1 MRLFK
6 HRADDPAVEY
16 PRSYYAPRPEPDEA
30 EPEVSPQPE
39 QTEPKLRDPE
49 LSDLSRA
56 DWIAIVKRAGKSL
69 LAHNLTMIAQA
80 LAYSSFMAIPSVLL
94 VAVGMFTLVAGPS
107 TIHQLIAHMHTF
119 MPAQATQLISQSLL
133 QLDAKPSS
141 GIVMTI
147 IGFVLAVWST
157 TGAMTSYMTAVNIAY
172 DRKDRRSFVK
182 KRLTAV
188 IMVACVGF
196 AFVLVAALLIFG
208 PVLEAYVGHTLH
220 IQPVLSIVWWVAQW
234 PVLIVGLLAA
244 FATLLY
250 LGPDVDHPRWRFL
263 SLGSAAAV
271 VIWLVASGAFA
282 VYTTMFSSYNK
293 TWGSLAAVIVM
304 MTWLWLAGL
313 ALLFGAEINAE
324 AERSR
329 ELRQGEPAHEDIQAP
344 SRA

>member
-1 MRLFK
+1 MRLFT
-6 HRADDPAVEY
+6 RQDDPAVEY
-16 PRSYYAPRPEPDEA
+16 PKSYHQERPEPDEA
-30 EPEVSPQPE
+30 EPELTPQPE
-39 QTEPKLRDPE
+39 RTEPKLADPE
-49 LSDLSRA
+49 LGDLSRR
-56 DWIAIVKRAGKSL
+56 DWIAIVKRAAKAT
-69 LAHNLTMIAQA
+69 LAHNLPMIAQA
-80 LAYSSFMAIPSVLL
+80 LAYSTFMAIPSVLL

-107 TIHQLIAHMHTF
+107 TINQLIAHMHTV
-119 MPAQATQLISQSLL
+119 MPGQATQLLSQSLH

-141 GIVMTI
+141 GILMTI
-147 IGFVLAVWST
+147 VGFVLAVWST

-172 DRKDRRSFVK
+172 DRQDRRNFVK

-188 IMVACVGF
+188 IMVACIGS

-208 PVLEAYVGHTLH
+208 PTVEAYVGHTLH

-263 SLGSAAAV
+263 TLGSAVAA
-271 VIWLVASGAFA
+271 VIWLLASGAFA
-282 VYTTMFSSYNK
+282 VYTSMFSSYNK

-304 MTWLWLAGL
+304 LTWLWLAGL

-329 ELRQGEPAHEDIQAP
+329 ELRKGEPAHDDLQAP